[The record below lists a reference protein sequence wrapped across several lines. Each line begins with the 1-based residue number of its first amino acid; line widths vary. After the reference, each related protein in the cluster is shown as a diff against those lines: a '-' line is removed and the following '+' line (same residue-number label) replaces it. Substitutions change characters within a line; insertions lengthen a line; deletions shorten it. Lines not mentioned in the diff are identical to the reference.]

1 MPTIRISSN
10 KRNVNVME
18 WLGAPNVD
26 KEGHIERSLDLPEE
40 VYQGLEKA
48 ITSGAKEG
56 DVYLKDGA
64 RVHWFFDK

>member
-10 KRNVNVME
+10 RRNVNVME

-26 KEGHIERSLDLPEE
+26 KDNRIERSLDIPEE
-40 VYQGLEKA
+40 AYQGLEKA
-48 ITSGAKEG
+48 IASGAKEG

-64 RVHWFFDK
+64 RFHWFLDK